1 MNFIEAIQSGFRN
14 YVGFSGR
21 APRSE
26 FWYWYLFAVLLGIV
40 AGLIDAAIAPGSEYG
55 PVTAIMGLA
64 LFLPGLAVSIRRL
77 HDLGR
82 SGWYFL
88 LILIPLIGGIILLI
102 WFCMRGTVGPNQY
115 GPDPLQQA

>member
-1 MNFIEAIQSGFRN
+1 
-14 YVGFSGR
+14 
-21 APRSE
+21 
-26 FWYWYLFAVLLGIV
+26 
-40 AGLIDAAIAPGSEYG
+40 
-55 PVTAIMGLA
+55 MGLA

-88 LILIPLIGGIILLI
+88 LILIPLIGTIILLI